1 MTETLRKISQP
12 DGGRVETGVIQ
23 FGDDWPGLF
32 IRGDSAL
39 YLGSVLRLSLAS
51 GLAGG
56 PASLYG
62 NTLMELANELQ
73 SVDIR
78 KDKDGP
84 MAEPADADALRA
96 SDESRGGS
104 TPSGPTKLPA
114 NLIGDVEITPVV
126 ETPYL
131 IWAKEQP
138 EEERNVEIG
147 QHRFFAI
154 DGVGMMEGTVT
165 RLTNES
171 CWMKEDGTE
180 DDFSWEVPWNALGM
194 TGVGIIINGAEHK
207 RVMDDAERE
216 ALDVS
221 VQS

>member
-32 IRGDSAL
+32 IRGDNAL
-39 YLGSVLRLSLAS
+39 YLGSVLRLSLVGS
-51 GLAGG
+51 SLAGG
-56 PASLYG
+56 PGSLYG
-62 NTLMELANELQ
+62 NTLMELADSLQ

-78 KDKDGP
+78 KDGL
-84 MAEPADADALRA
+84 MAEPADAVALKA
-96 SDESRGGS
+96 TDESHGGS
-104 TPSGPTKLPA
+104 TPSGPTKLPV

-180 DDFSWEVPWNALGM
+180 DDFSWEVPWNATGM

-216 ALDVS
+216 ALDAG